1 MLLIFR
7 NTSIRFLIH
16 SILTAI
22 IVYGKSDFHGV
33 GIVVISI
40 KFGCCCCCNGVCYSM
55 SIVVVVAVI
64 SFNRWM
70 LNKPDVFH
78 RTDLFTNNTKI
89 ERFVNLTRFI
99 PPLFY
104 IYQTVE
110 RL

>member
-1 MLLIFR
+1 M
-7 NTSIRFLIH
+7 
-16 SILTAI
+16 TAI

-33 GIVVISI
+33 GIVFISI
-40 KFGCCCCCNGVCYSM
+40 KFGCCCCCCNGVCSSM
-55 SIVVVVAVI
+55 SIVVVVVAVI